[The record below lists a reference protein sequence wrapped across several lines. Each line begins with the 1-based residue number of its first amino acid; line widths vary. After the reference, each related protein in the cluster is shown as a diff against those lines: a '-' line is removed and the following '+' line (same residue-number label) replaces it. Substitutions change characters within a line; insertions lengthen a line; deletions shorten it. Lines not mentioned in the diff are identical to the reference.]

1 MNKRKNARR
10 HEGLPALRVK
20 KSERQDEEMYFISTR
35 GGEKVTGAQAIVKG
49 LADNGGLYVPES
61 FPKITTEE
69 LESMAEMSYPERAA
83 FVLGKYLAEELG
95 ADYLKE
101 ICEKAY
107 STFEGN
113 DPVPL
118 VKVDGETG
126 LYVLE
131 LFHGPTCAFKDMAL
145 TVLPYLLKKSCEV
158 TGIDDEILILAATS
172 GDTGKAALEG
182 FRDVKGTKVAVF
194 YPDEGVAK
202 MQRLQMTVQGGNNV
216 FVASVEGNFDDC
228 QRAVKRLFA
237 SKEFNAELAKK
248 KTRLSSANS
257 INFGRLAPQI
267 AYYFSAYLDLL
278 TSRQIEMGD
287 KIDFVVPTGNF
298 GDILAGWYAKQMGL
312 PVRKLV
318 CASNRNKVLAEFFK
332 KGVYDVKRNFFRTM
346 SPSMDILV
354 SSNLERL
361 LFEISGRNAE
371 LTAKRMQELQDNKEY
386 SITAQEK
393 AILDEEFFGGFASED
408 GTVEAMYEIF
418 DEYGYAMDTHTG
430 VALAVYMQWKD
441 AREKMDE
448 KDKTPVV
455 VLSTANPYK
464 FPQDVLYALSGN
476 DVKDSF
482 KGIKR
487 LHLLTAMKPPKSL
500 MELRYRTPRFKTKVK
515 NDLDDMAALILE
527 FADGKIVPEPQ
538 GK

>member
-1 MNKRKNARR
+1 MK
-10 HEGLPALRVK
+10 
-20 KSERQDEEMYFISTR
+20 FISTR

-49 LADNGGLYVPES
+49 LADNGGLFVPET
-61 FPKITTEE
+61 FPTVSAEE
-69 LESMAEMSYPERAA
+69 MEKMAQMSYPERAA
-83 FVLGKYLAEELG
+83 FVLGKYLADDLGEE
-95 ADYLKE
+95 YLLE
-101 ICEKAY
+101 SCQKAY
-107 STFEGN
+107 STFSGG
-113 DPVPL
+113 DPAPV
-118 VKVDGETG
+118 VKIDGQMFI
-126 LYVLE
+126 LE

-145 TVLPYLLKKSCEV
+145 TVLPYLLKKSMEV
-158 TGIDDEILILAATS
+158 TGTSEEVLILAATS

-202 MQRLQMTVQGGNNV
+202 MQRLQMSTQSGNNV
-216 FVASVEGNFDDC
+216 YVASVKGNFDDC
-228 QRAVKRLFA
+228 QRAVKRMFA
-237 SKEFNAELAKK
+237 SKELNDNLHARGV
-248 KTRLSSANS
+248 RLSSANS

-278 TSRQIEMGD
+278 NSRQIEAGE

-318 CASNRNKVLAEFFK
+318 CASNRNKVLTDFFK
-332 KGVYDVKRNFFRTM
+332 KGVYDVKRNFYRTM
-346 SPSMDILV
+346 SPSMDILI

-371 LTAKRMQELQDNKEY
+371 LTAQRMQALASDKEY
-386 SITAQEK
+386 SITAQEL
-393 AILDEEFFGGFASED
+393 ARLNEEFFGGFASED
-408 GTVEAMYEIF
+408 DTIEAMYEVF

-430 VALAVYMQWKD
+430 VALAVYEQF
-441 AREKMDE
+441 REVLNKGKEDE
-448 KDKTPVV
+448 KDWDKTRTV

-500 MELRYRTPRFKTKVK
+500 TELRYRPARFKTVLD
-515 NDLDDMAALILE
+515 NDINALSAEILR
-527 FADGKIVPEPQ
+527 FAEGYVVPEPEM
-538 GK
+538 KK

>member
-1 MNKRKNARR
+1 
-10 HEGLPALRVK
+10 
-20 KSERQDEEMYFISTR
+20 MYFISTR
-35 GGEKVTGAQAIVKG
+35 GNEKVTGAQAIVQG
-49 LADNGGLYVPES
+49 LAKDGGLFVPEK
-61 FPKITTEE
+61 FPTVTNDE
-69 LESMAEMSYPERAA
+69 LESMMEMSYPERAA
-83 FVLGKYLAEELG
+83 FILSKYLGDELG
-95 ADYLKE
+95 VDYLKE
-101 ICEKAY
+101 SCEKAY
-107 STFEGN
+107 ASFTGS

-131 LFHGPTCAFKDMAL
+131 LYHGPTCAFKDMAL

-158 TGIDDEILILAATS
+158 TGITDEILILAATS

-182 FRDVKGTKVAVF
+182 FRDVPGTKVAVF

-202 MQRLQMTVQGGNNV
+202 MQRMQMTIQDGNNV
-216 FVASVEGNFDDC
+216 FVAAVEGNFDDC
-228 QRAVKRLFA
+228 QRAVKKMFA
-237 SKEFNAELAKK
+237 SEEFNEALAKK
-248 KTRLSSANS
+248 KVRLSSANS

-267 AYYFSAYLDLL
+267 AYYFSAYLDML

-287 KIDFVVPTGNF
+287 EINFVVPTGNF

-312 PVRKLV
+312 PVKKLI
-318 CASNRNKVLAEFFK
+318 CAANRNKVLADFFK
-332 KGVYDVKRNFFRTM
+332 KGVYDVNREFHRTM

-361 LFEISGRNAE
+361 LFEVSGRNAK
-371 LTAKRMQELQDNKEY
+371 LTAERMQELAEKKEY

-393 AILDEEFFGGFASED
+393 AKLESDFFAGFARED
-408 GTVEAMYEIF
+408 DVIEAMYEIF
-418 DEYGYAMDTHTG
+418 DEFGYAMDTHTG
-430 VALAVYMQWKD
+430 VALAVYMQYYDW
-441 AREKMDE
+441 REKQIE
-448 KDKTPVV
+448 KDDSPIV

-500 MELRYRTPRFKTKVK
+500 WDLRYRTPRFKTKVK
-515 NDLDDMAALILE
+515 NNLKEMSDVILR
-527 FADGKIVPEPQ
+527 FADGEILPVPE
-538 GK
+538 K

>member
-1 MNKRKNARR
+1 
-10 HEGLPALRVK
+10 
-20 KSERQDEEMYFISTR
+20 MYFISTR
-35 GGEKVTGAQAIVKG
+35 GGERVTGAQAIVQG
-49 LADNGGLYVPES
+49 LAKNGGLYVPEK
-61 FPKITTEE
+61 FPTVTREE
-69 LESMAEMSYPERAA
+69 LQAMAEMDYPGRAA
-83 FVLGKYLAEELG
+83 FVLGKYLADDLG
-95 ADYLKE
+95 ADYLQEVCK
-101 ICEKAY
+101 KAY
-107 STFEGN
+107 STFEGT
-113 DPVPL
+113 DPAPL
-118 VKVDGETG
+118 VKIDGK
-126 LYVLE
+126 LFILE

-158 TGIDDEILILAATS
+158 TGSKDEVLILAATS

-182 FRDVKGTKVAVF
+182 FRDVPGTKVAVF

-202 MQRLQMTVQGGNNV
+202 MQRLQMCVQDGNNV
-216 FVASVEGNFDDC
+216 FVAAVKGNFDDC
-228 QRAVKRLFA
+228 QRAVKRLF
-237 SKEFNAELAKK
+237 SSEDFNARLAEKNV
-248 KTRLSSANS
+248 RLSSANS

-267 AYYFSAYLDLL
+267 AYYFSSYLDLL
-278 TSRQIEMGD
+278 TSDQIEMGD
-287 KIDFVVPTGNF
+287 EIDFVVPTGNF

-318 CASNRNKVLAEFFK
+318 CASNRNKVLADFFQ

-361 LFEISGRNAE
+361 LFEISGRDAK
-371 LTAKRMQELQDNKEY
+371 LTAERMQQLAEKKEY
-386 SITAQEK
+386 CITQAEK
-393 AILDEEFFGGFASED
+393 AILDKEFFGGFASED
-408 GTVEAMYEIF
+408 DTVEAMYAVF

-430 VALAVYMQWKD
+430 VALAVYEQYKD
-441 AREKMDE
+441 TLEQEDGVL

-487 LHLLTAMKPPKSL
+487 LNLLTAMKPPKSL
-500 MELRYRTPRFKTKVK
+500 LELRYRPMRFKTVLN
-515 NDLDDMAALILE
+515 NDLNEMASEIIK
-527 FADGKIVPEPQ
+527 FADGHIVPVPDG
-538 GK
+538 GKK

>member
-1 MNKRKNARR
+1 
-10 HEGLPALRVK
+10 
-20 KSERQDEEMYFISTR
+20 MYFISTR
-35 GGEKVTGAQAIVKG
+35 GGEKVTGAQAIVQG
-49 LADNGGLYVPES
+49 LAKNGGLYVPET
-61 FPKITTEE
+61 FPQVSREE
-69 LESMAEMSYPERAA
+69 IEAMAEMSYPERAA
-83 FVLGKYLAEELG
+83 FVLGKYLGDELG
-95 ADYLKE
+95 EDYLKAS
-101 ICEKAY
+101 CEKAY
-107 STFEGN
+107 STFTGN

-118 VKVDGETG
+118 VKIDGESG
-126 LYVLE
+126 LYVME

-158 TGIDDEILILAATS
+158 TGVTDEILILAATS

-182 FRDVKGTKVAVF
+182 FRDVPGTKVAVF

-202 MQRLQMTVQGGNNV
+202 MQRLQMCIQDGNNV
-216 FVASVEGNFDDC
+216 CVSAVKGNFDDC

-237 SKEFNAELAKK
+237 SEEFNATLAKK
-248 KTRLSSANS
+248 GVRLSSANS

-267 AYYFSAYLDLL
+267 AYYFSAYVDLL
-278 TSRQIEMGD
+278 TSGQIEMGD
-287 KIDFVVPTGNF
+287 TIDFVVPTGNF

-318 CASNRNKVLAEFFK
+318 CASNRNKVLADFFA

-371 LTAKRMQELQDNKEY
+371 LTAQRMQELAEKKEY
-386 SITAQEK
+386 SITAAEK
-393 AILDEEFFGGFASED
+393 EVLDKEFYGGFASED

-418 DEYGYAMDTHTG
+418 EEYGYAMDTHTG
-430 VALAVYMQWKD
+430 VALAVYMEYKE
-441 AREKMDE
+441 ARKKIDE
-448 KDKTPVV
+448 KDKTPVI

-487 LHLLTAMKPPKSL
+487 LNLLTAMKPPKSL
-500 MELRYRTPRFKTKVK
+500 LDLRYRPLRFKTVVA
-515 NDLDDMAALILE
+515 NDLKKMSELILR
-527 FADGKIVPEPQ
+527 FADGEIVPVPDKE
-538 GK
+538 

>member
-1 MNKRKNARR
+1 
-10 HEGLPALRVK
+10 
-20 KSERQDEEMYFISTR
+20 MYFISTR
-35 GGEKVTGAQAIVKG
+35 GGERVTGAQAIVKG
-49 LADNGGLYVPES
+49 LAQNGGLYVPES
-61 FPKITTEE
+61 FPKISKEE
-69 LESMAEMSYPERAA
+69 LEKMEEMSYPERTA
-83 FVLGKYLAEELG
+83 FVLGKYLADDLG
-95 ADYLKE
+95 EDYLKE

-107 STFEGN
+107 STFTGN
-113 DPVPL
+113 DPAPL
-118 VKVDGETG
+118 VKVNGN
-126 LYVLE
+126 LFVLE

-145 TVLPYLLKKSCEV
+145 TVLPYLLKKSAEV

-202 MQRLQMTVQGGNNV
+202 MQRLQMCIQDGDNV
-216 FVASVEGNFDDC
+216 FVSAVRGNFDDC

-237 SKEFNAELAKK
+237 SEDFNAQLKEKGV
-248 KTRLSSANS
+248 RLSSANS

-267 AYYFSAYLDLL
+267 AYYFSAYLDLM
-278 TSRQIEMGD
+278 TSNQIEMGD
-287 KIDFVVPTGNF
+287 EIDFVVPTGNF

-318 CASNRNKVLAEFFK
+318 CASNRNKVLADFFE

-361 LFEISGRNAE
+361 LFEISGRNAK
-371 LTAKRMQELQDNKEY
+371 LTAERMAQLAEKKEY
-386 SITAQEK
+386 SITQAEK
-393 AILDEEFFGGFASED
+393 AILDKEFFGGFASED
-408 GTVEAMYEIF
+408 DMIEAMYETF
-418 DEYGYAMDTHTG
+418 DEFGYAMDTHTG
-430 VALAVYMQWKD
+430 VALAVYAQYRD
-441 AREKMDE
+441 TLE
-448 KDKTPVV
+448 KDDNDEIIDNTPVV

-482 KGIKR
+482 KGLKR
-487 LHLLTAMKPPKSL
+487 LNLLTAMKPPKSL
-500 MELRYRTPRFKTKVK
+500 LDLRYRPLRFKTVVD
-515 NDLDDMAALILE
+515 NDLNEMATEILR
-527 FADGKIVPEPQ
+527 FADGHIVPVPDG
-538 GK
+538 GKK

>member
-1 MNKRKNARR
+1 
-10 HEGLPALRVK
+10 
-20 KSERQDEEMYFISTR
+20 MYFISTR

-49 LADNGGLYVPES
+49 LAEDGGLYVPEK
-61 FPKITTEE
+61 FPKVTKEE
-69 LESMAEMSYPERAA
+69 MDQMAEMGYAERAA
-83 FVLGKYLAEELG
+83 FVLGKYLADDLG
-95 ADYLKE
+95 ADFLKE
-101 ICEKAY
+101 TCQKAY
-107 STFEGN
+107 ANFEGK

-118 VKVDGETG
+118 VKIEGN

-145 TVLPYLLKKSCEV
+145 TVLPYLMKKSLEV
-158 TGIDDEILILAATS
+158 TGVKDEILILAATS

-182 FRDVKGTKVAVF
+182 FRDVPGTKVAVF

-202 MQRLQMTVQGGNNV
+202 MQRLQMCTQEGKNV
-216 FVASVEGNFDDC
+216 FVAAVEGNFDDC
-228 QRAVKRLFA
+228 QRAVKRMFA
-237 SKEFNAELAKK
+237 SEEFNRELGKK
-248 KTRLSSANS
+248 GVRLSSANS

-278 TSRQIEMGD
+278 TSGQIEEGEE
-287 KIDFVVPTGNF
+287 IDFVVPTGNF
-298 GDILAGWYAKQMGL
+298 GDILAGWYAKNMGL

-318 CASNRNKVLAEFFK
+318 CASNRNKVLADFFK
-332 KGVYDVKRNFFRTM
+332 KGVYDVKRDFHRTM

-361 LFEISGRNAE
+361 LFEISGRNAK
-371 LTAKRMQELQDNKEY
+371 LTAERMQQLVEKKEY
-386 SITAQEK
+386 SITEK
-393 AILDEEFFGGFASED
+393 EKKLLDEQFFGGFASED
-408 GTVEAMYEIF
+408 DTVEAMYEIF

-430 VALAVYMQWKD
+430 VALAVMMEY
-441 AREKMDE
+441 RNEVEKENE
-448 KDKTPVV
+448 KDDTPIV

-482 KGIKR
+482 KGVKR

-500 MELRYRTPRFKTKVK
+500 TELRYKTPRFKTKVK
-515 NDLDDMAALILE
+515 NDLNAMSAVILR
-527 FADGKIVPEPQ
+527 FASGELTE
-538 GK
+538 

>member
-1 MNKRKNARR
+1 
-10 HEGLPALRVK
+10 
-20 KSERQDEEMYFISTR
+20 MYFISTR

-49 LADNGGLYVPES
+49 LAENGGLYVPEK
-61 FPKITTEE
+61 FPTVTKEE
-69 LESMAEMSYPERAA
+69 FNQMAEMNYAERAA
-83 FVLGKYLAEELG
+83 FVLGKYLADDLG
-95 ADYLKE
+95 ADFLKE

-107 STFEGN
+107 SSFEGK

-118 VKVDGETG
+118 VKIDGNM
-126 LYVLE
+126 YVLE

-145 TVLPYLLKKSCEV
+145 TVLPYLMKKSCEV
-158 TGIDDEILILAATS
+158 TGIKDEVLILAATS

-202 MQRLQMTVQGGNNV
+202 MQRLQMCTQDGNNV
-216 FVASVEGNFDDC
+216 FVAAVEGNFDDC
-228 QRAVKRLFA
+228 QRAVKRMFA
-237 SKEFNAELAKK
+237 SKEFNEELAKK
-248 KTRLSSANS
+248 GARLSSANS

-278 TSRQIEMGD
+278 NAGKIEEGEG
-287 KIDFVVPTGNF
+287 IDFVVPTGNF

-318 CASNRNKVLAEFFK
+318 CASNRNKVLADFFK
-332 KGVYDVKRNFFRTM
+332 NGTYSVRREFHRTM

-361 LFEISGRNAE
+361 LFEISGRDAK
-371 LTAKRMQELQDNKEY
+371 LTAQRMQDLAEKKEY
-386 SITAQEK
+386 SITQKEK
-393 AILDEEFFGGFASED
+393 AILDEQFFGGFANED
-408 GTVEAMYEIF
+408 DTVEAMYEVF

-430 VALAVYMQWKD
+430 VALAVKTQY
-441 AREKMDE
+441 RNEVEKE
-448 KDKTPVV
+448 NAKDKTPIV

-482 KGIKR
+482 KGVKR

-500 MELRYRTPRFKTKVK
+500 TELRYKTPRFKVRVK
-515 NDLDDMAALILE
+515 NNLQDMAALILR
-527 FADGKIVPEPQ
+527 FAGGEIVPVPKKEN
-538 GK
+538 

>member
-1 MNKRKNARR
+1 MFVSFAAN
-10 HEGLPALRVK
+10 EGQV
-20 KSERQDEEMYFISTR
+20 SEMYFISTR
-35 GGEKVTGAQAIVKG
+35 GGEKVTGAEAIVKG
-49 LADNGGLYVPES
+49 LAENGGLYVPEK
-61 FPKITTEE
+61 FPTVTKEE
-69 LESMAEMSYPERAA
+69 LGKMAEMEYAERAA
-83 FVLGKYLAEELG
+83 FILGKYLADDLG
-95 ADYLKE
+95 ADFLLETCK
-101 ICEKAY
+101 KAY
-107 STFEGN
+107 SNFEGK

-118 VKVDGETG
+118 VKIDGNM
-126 LYVLE
+126 YVLE

-145 TVLPYLLKKSCEV
+145 TVLPYLMKKSLEV

-182 FRDVKGTKVAVF
+182 FKNVKGTKVAVF

-202 MQRLQMTVQGGNNV
+202 MQRLQMCTQEGNNV

-237 SKEFNAELAKK
+237 SVDFNAELAKK

-278 TSRQIEMGD
+278 TGRQIEEGEE
-287 KIDFVVPTGNF
+287 IDFVVPTGNF
-298 GDILAGWYAKQMGL
+298 GDILAGWYAKNMGL

-318 CASNRNKVLAEFFK
+318 CASNRNKVLADFFK
-332 KGVYDVKRNFFRTM
+332 TGTYSVKREFHRTM

-361 LFEISGRNAE
+361 LFEISGRNAK
-371 LTAKRMQELQDNKEY
+371 LTAERMQALAEKKEY
-386 SITAQEK
+386 TITTPELKTLTEQ
-393 AILDEEFFGGFASED
+393 FFGGFAGED
-408 GTVEAMYEIF
+408 DTVEAMYEIF

-430 VALAVYMQWKD
+430 VALAVKEQY
-441 AREKMDE
+441 RCEVEKE
-448 KDKTPVV
+448 NKKDKTPVV

-487 LHLLTAMKPPKSL
+487 LYLLTAMKPPKSL
-500 MELRYRTPRFKTKVK
+500 TELRYKTPRFKVRVK
-515 NDLDDMAALILE
+515 NNLQDMSALILR
-527 FADGKIVPEPQ
+527 FAEGKLPIDNE
-538 GK
+538 

>member
-1 MNKRKNARR
+1 
-10 HEGLPALRVK
+10 
-20 KSERQDEEMYFISTR
+20 MYFISTR
-35 GGEKVTGAQAIVKG
+35 GGEKVTGAQAIVQG
-49 LADNGGLYVPES
+49 LAKNGGLYVPET
-61 FPKITTEE
+61 FPAVSVDE
-69 LESMAEMSYPERAA
+69 LQAMAEMNYPERAA
-83 FVLGKYLAEELG
+83 FVLGKYLAEDLG

-107 STFEGN
+107 ASFEGD

-118 VKVDGETG
+118 VKIDGETG

-145 TVLPYLLKKSCEV
+145 QVLPYLLKKSCEV
-158 TGIDDEILILAATS
+158 TGVNDEILILAATS

-182 FRDVKGTKVAVF
+182 FRDVAGTKVAVF

-202 MQRLQMTVQGGNNV
+202 MQRLQMCIQDGNNV
-216 FVASVEGNFDDC
+216 CVSAVKGNFDDC

-237 SKEFNAELAKK
+237 SEEFNEKLAKK
-248 KTRLSSANS
+248 GVRLSSANS

-278 TSRQIEMGD
+278 TSGQIEMGD

-318 CASNRNKVLAEFFK
+318 CASNKNKVLADFFA
-332 KGVYDVKRNFFRTM
+332 KGVYDVKRNFHRTM

-371 LTAKRMQELQDNKEY
+371 LTAKRMQQLADEKEY
-386 SITAQEK
+386 SITDQEK
-393 AILDEEFFGGFASED
+393 AILDEQFFGGFASED

-430 VALAVYMQWKD
+430 VALAVYMKYRM
-441 AREKMDE
+441 AVEKEDD
-448 KDKTPVV
+448 KDKTPCI

-487 LHLLTAMKPPKSL
+487 LNLLTAMKPPKSL
-500 MELRYRTPRFKTKVK
+500 LDLRYRPLRFKTVVD
-515 NDLDDMAALILE
+515 NDLGKMSELILR
-527 FADGKIVPEPQ
+527 FADGEIVPVPDKE
-538 GK
+538 

>member
-1 MNKRKNARR
+1 
-10 HEGLPALRVK
+10 
-20 KSERQDEEMYFISTR
+20 MYFISTR
-35 GGEKVTGAQAIVKG
+35 GGERVTGAQAIVQG
-49 LADNGGLYVPES
+49 LAKNGGLYVPET
-61 FPKITTEE
+61 FPKITVEE
-69 LESMAEMSYPERAA
+69 MEQMAEMSYPERAA

-107 STFEGN
+107 STFTGD

-145 TVLPYLLKKSCEV
+145 TVLPYLLKKSCEI

-202 MQRLQMTVQGGNNV
+202 MQRLQMTVQDGNNV
-216 FVASVEGNFDDC
+216 FVAAVEGNFDDC

-237 SKEFNAELAKK
+237 SEEFNAKLAKK

-278 TSRQIEMGD
+278 TSRQIQMGD

-332 KGVYDVKRNFFRTM
+332 KGVYDVKRNFFRTN
-346 SPSMDILV
+346 SPSLDILL
-354 SSNLERL
+354 SSNFER
-361 LFEISGRNAE
+361 
-371 LTAKRMQELQDNKEY
+371 
-386 SITAQEK
+386 
-393 AILDEEFFGGFASED
+393 
-408 GTVEAMYEIF
+408 
-418 DEYGYAMDTHTG
+418 
-430 VALAVYMQWKD
+430 
-441 AREKMDE
+441 
-448 KDKTPVV
+448 
-455 VLSTANPYK
+455 
-464 FPQDVLYALSGN
+464 
-476 DVKDSF
+476 
-482 KGIKR
+482 
-487 LHLLTAMKPPKSL
+487 
-500 MELRYRTPRFKTKVK
+500 
-515 NDLDDMAALILE
+515 
-527 FADGKIVPEPQ
+527 
-538 GK
+538 

>member
-1 MNKRKNARR
+1 
-10 HEGLPALRVK
+10 
-20 KSERQDEEMYFISTR
+20 MYFISTR
-35 GGEKVTGAQAIVKG
+35 GGEKVTGAQAIVQG
-49 LADNGGLYVPES
+49 LAKNGGLYVPET
-61 FPKITTEE
+61 FPCVTREE
-69 LESMAEMSYPERAA
+69 MDAMAEMNYPERAA
-83 FVLGKYLAEELG
+83 FVLGKYLADDLG

-101 ICEKAY
+101 SCEKAY
-107 STFEGN
+107 STFTGS
-113 DPVPL
+113 DPAPL
-118 VKVDGETG
+118 VKIDGK
-126 LYVLE
+126 LFVLE

-158 TGIDDEILILAATS
+158 TGIKDEILILAATS

-202 MQRLQMTVQGGNNV
+202 MQRLQMCIQDGNNV
-216 FVASVEGNFDDC
+216 FVSAVKGNFDDC
-228 QRAVKRLFA
+228 QRAVKKLFA
-237 SKEFNAELAKK
+237 SEDFNAQLAKK
-248 KTRLSSANS
+248 GVRLSSANS

-267 AYYFSAYLDLL
+267 AYYFSAYLDLI
-278 TSRQIEMGD
+278 TSGQIEMGD

-318 CASNRNKVLAEFFK
+318 CASNRNKVLADFFE
-332 KGVYDVKRNFFRTM
+332 KGVYDVKRNFYRTM

-361 LFEISGRNAE
+361 LFEISGRNAK
-371 LTAKRMQELQDNKEY
+371 LTAERMQQLAEKKEY
-386 SITAQEK
+386 SITEAEK
-393 AILDEEFFGGFASED
+393 KILDEEFFGGFASED
-408 GTVEAMYEIF
+408 DTIEAMYEIF

-430 VALAVYMQWKD
+430 VALAVHAQYRQLLDKD
-441 AREKMDE
+441 EEKE
-448 KDKTPVV
+448 DKTKIV

-487 LHLLTAMKPPKSL
+487 LNLLTAMKPPKSL
-500 MELRYRTPRFKTKVK
+500 LDLRYRPLRFKTVVE
-515 NDLDDMAALILE
+515 NDLNKMAAEILR
-527 FADGKIVPEPQ
+527 FADGEIVPVPDG
-538 GK
+538 GKK